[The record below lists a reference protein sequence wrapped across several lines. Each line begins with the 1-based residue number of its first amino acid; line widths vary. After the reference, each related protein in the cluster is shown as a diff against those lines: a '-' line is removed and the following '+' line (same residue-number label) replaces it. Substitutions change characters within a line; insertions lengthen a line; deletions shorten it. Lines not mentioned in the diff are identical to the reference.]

1 MASVY
6 QSAINC
12 TKDRTGTGM
21 GVRWRAAMT
30 MPTRNV
36 MARKRTRPSHDSHSL
51 TLGVDFISDFS
62 PRYRREQRYVHVV
75 PKSCRAADTCQR
87 MRRRLAVFRE
97 RSAWMRAS
105 AARVLVACQF
115 ADQREQRQVH
125 GNNDA
130 ADD

>member
-1 MASVY
+1 MY

-12 TKDRTGTGM
+12 TKERMGTGM

-30 MPTRNV
+30 MPTRKV
-36 MARKRTRPSHDSHSL
+36 MPRKRTRPSHDSHSL

-62 PRYRREQRYVHVV
+62 PRYWREQRHLHPV
-75 PKSCRAADTCQR
+75 PESCRAAEACQR
-87 MRRRLAVFRE
+87 MRRRPLRE
-97 RSAWMRAS
+97 RGAWMRAS

-115 ADQREQRQVH
+115 PDQREQRQVH

-130 ADD
+130 A